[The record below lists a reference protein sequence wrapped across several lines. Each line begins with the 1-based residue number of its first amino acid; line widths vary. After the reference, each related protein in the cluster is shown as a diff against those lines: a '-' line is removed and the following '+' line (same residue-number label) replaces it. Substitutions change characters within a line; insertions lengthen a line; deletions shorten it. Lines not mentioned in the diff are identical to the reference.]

1 MIMKISLLTILS
13 LFFSLLL
20 FASCGKKEA
29 SDTENQNTEPATE
42 EKTEEPSTEEKVEE
56 PAPKKEEP
64 APLLTPDDAPPS
76 KTDKTEES
84 DKETTNNSTEEK
96 PATTV
101 QTPGTVT
108 AFVKELQ
115 DKGITK
121 GFVELERLEEIGQ
134 ENPALAIEAMKD
146 LVGKLA
152 TVNTDSLPED
162 LKDGVNS
169 MRGGLNSMVLH
180 MEEMPIPADVL
191 AGGEEAMSEW
201 FLKQS
206 TEDPDFAEDFGL
218 TMREWGGE
226 MQELGQQMESSG
238 EDLEQLFEK
247 YGVDESEFEN

>member
-1 MIMKISLLTILS
+1 MKISILPILS
-13 LFFSLLL
+13 LFFSLL
-20 FASCGKKEA
+20 FFSSCGKKEEV
-29 SDTENQNTEPATE
+29 TVIVNQATE
-42 EKTEEPSTEEKVEE
+42 TTTEIKAEEPDLKQEDPVT
-56 PAPKKEEP
+56 
-64 APLLTPDDAPPS
+64 LLTPDDAPPS
-76 KTDKTEES
+76 KPEKTEEPAEETS
-84 DKETTNNSTEEK
+84 DNPTEEK
-96 PATTV
+96 PAAKV
-101 QTPGTVT
+101 ATPASVT

-121 GFVELERLEEIGQ
+121 GFEELERLEEIGQ
-134 ENPALAIEAMKD
+134 ENPVLAIEAMKD
-146 LVGKLA
+146 LVEKLT

-162 LKDGVNS
+162 LRDGVNG

-180 MEEMPIPADVL
+180 MEEMPIPTDVL
-191 AGGEEAMSEW
+191 AGGEEAIGAW

-238 EDLEQLFEK
+238 ENLEQLFEK

>member
-1 MIMKISLLTILS
+1 MKISLLPILS
-13 LFFSLLL
+13 LLFGLLL
-20 FASCGKKEA
+20 FSSCGKKEA
-29 SDTENQNTEPATE
+29 PAIDDQPAEPITE
-42 EKTEEPSTEEKVEE
+42 EKAEEPTSKKEE

-64 APLLTPDDAPPS
+64 VTLLTPDDAPA
-76 KTDKTEES
+76 TEPA
-84 DKETTNNSTEEK
+84 KETTDNSTEEK
-96 PATTV
+96 PAAKAA
-101 QTPGTVT
+101 TPTSVT

-134 ENPALAIEAMKD
+134 ENPALAIEVMKD
-146 LVGKLA
+146 LVGKLT
-152 TVNTDSLPED
+152 TVNTDNLPED
-162 LKDGVNS
+162 LRDGVNG

-180 MEEMPIPADVL
+180 MEVMPIPTDIL
-191 AGGEEAMSEW
+191 AGGEEAIGAW

-226 MQELGQQMESSG
+226 MEELGQKVESSG
-238 EDLEQLFEK
+238 ESLEQLFEK

>member
-1 MIMKISLLTILS
+1 MKISLLPILS
-13 LFFSLLL
+13 LLFGLLL
-20 FASCGKKEA
+20 FSSCGKKEA
-29 SDTENQNTEPATE
+29 PAIDDQPAEPITE
-42 EKTEEPSTEEKVEE
+42 EKAEEPTSKKEE

-64 APLLTPDDAPPS
+64 VTLLTPDDAPATEPE
-76 KTDKTEES
+76 KTEEPA
-84 DKETTNNSTEEK
+84 KETTDNSTEEK
-96 PATTV
+96 PAAKAA
-101 QTPGTVT
+101 TPASVT

-134 ENPALAIEAMKD
+134 ENPALAIEVMKD
-146 LVGKLA
+146 LVGKLT
-152 TVNTDSLPED
+152 TVNTDNLPED
-162 LKDGVNS
+162 LRDGVNG

-180 MEEMPIPADVL
+180 MEEMPIPTDIL
-191 AGGEEAMSEW
+191 AGGEEAIGAW

-226 MQELGQQMESSG
+226 MEELGQKVESSG
-238 EDLEQLFEK
+238 ESLEQLFEK

>member
-1 MIMKISLLTILS
+1 MKLSLLPILS

-20 FASCGKKEA
+20 FSSCGKKE
-29 SDTENQNTEPATE
+29 DPTIDDLTTEPATE
-42 EKTEEPSTEEKVEE
+42 EKAKEPSTEEKVST
-56 PAPKKEEP
+56 PKKEEP
-64 APLLTPDDAPPS
+64 APLLTPDDAPPI
-76 KTDKTEES
+76 KPEKTEETENETS
-84 DKETTNNSTEEK
+84 DKPTEEEPTAK
-96 PATTV
+96 VETPA
-101 QTPGTVT
+101 PVT

-121 GFVELERLEEIGQ
+121 GFLELERLEEIGQ

-146 LVGKLA
+146 LVGKLT

-162 LKDGVNS
+162 LRDGVNS

-180 MEEMPIPADVL
+180 MEEMPIPTDVL
-191 AGGEEAMSEW
+191 SGGEEAIGAW

-226 MQELGQQMESSG
+226 MQDLGQQMESSG
-238 EDLEQLFEK
+238 ENLEQLFEK
-247 YGVDESEFEN
+247 YGVDESEFDN

>member
-1 MIMKISLLTILS
+1 MKISLLPILS
-13 LFFSLLL
+13 FFFSLLL
-20 FASCGKKEA
+20 FTSCGKKEA
-29 SDTENQNTEPATE
+29 PETENQATGNATQ
-42 EKTEEPSTEEKVEE
+42 EKVEEPSTDEKE

-64 APLLTPDDAPPS
+64 APLLPLLTPDDAPPS
-76 KTDKTEES
+76 KIDKTEES
-84 DKETTNNSTEEK
+84 DKETIDKPTEEEPTAK
-96 PATTV
+96 VATPA
-101 QTPGTVT
+101 PVT

-121 GFVELERLEEIGQ
+121 GFLELERLEEIGQ

-146 LVGKLA
+146 LVGKLT

-162 LKDGVNS
+162 LRDGVNS

-180 MEEMPIPADVL
+180 MEEMPIPTDVL
-191 AGGEEAMSEW
+191 SGGEEAIGAW

-226 MQELGQQMESSG
+226 MQDLGQQMESSG
-238 EDLEQLFEK
+238 ENLEQLFEK
-247 YGVDESEFEN
+247 YGVHESEFDN